1 MRGSFISQHKNTT
14 TRSFRSRKSVQD
26 VQRIEDAELV
36 QTQERFVFEAHE
48 VVVFATVSFRRELH
62 KEIIRLHDIPGVTS
76 DSELTEVL
84 RELAEIMVHGEKQS
98 DEYFRWGCMR
108 IACVLIFV

>member
-1 MRGSFISQHKNTT
+1 MLRGSFISQHKNTT
-14 TRSFRSRKSVQD
+14 TRSFQSWKSVQD
-26 VQRIEDAELV
+26 VQRIEGAELV

-48 VVVFATVSFRRELH
+48 VVVFTAISFHRELH

-98 DEYFRWGCMR
+98 DEYFR
-108 IACVLIFV
+108 